1 MHALSFP
8 TWMVHISSVLE
19 WAIAIWLIWSRGT
32 QWQPLS
38 LGMMPALISALC
50 ACTWHFFDNATSLEW
65 LVEVQ
70 AATTLVG
77 NGTLAYGAYRL
88 CQGEGNSPLSP

>member
-8 TWMVHISSVLE
+8 TWMVHCSSVLE
-19 WAIAIWLIWSRGT
+19 WAVAIWLIWGRGPD
-32 QWQPLS
+32 WQPLA

-65 LVEVQ
+65 LVDLQ
-70 AATTLVG
+70 ALMTLVG
-77 NGTLAYGAYRL
+77 NSTLAYGAYRL
-88 CQGEGNSPLSP
+88 GAKQQVI